1 MSSGQALN
9 QSSTQALNQQDQHS
23 QQSLG
28 FVGVGTMGRPMAR
41 RLIEAG
47 HNVVVYD
54 RDESAVEQLKAIGAR
69 AAASVREVAD
79 SAHIVFTSLPTP
91 AIFRQV
97 ALGEGGLIEGG
108 AIRIMVDLSTVGSR
122 MEKEVAD
129 GLLAKG
135 IETVDAPVSGGA
147 AGATKG
153 TLAIMAAGNPVA
165 LEEVR
170 GLFEVLGKVFVVGDK
185 AGQGQLLKLL
195 NNMLSSTAFAITS
208 EAFVAGVRGG
218 LDPDVMMSVI
228 NAGSGKNGA
237 TLDKFPKH
245 VLPRSFDFGFPVTSV
260 CKDIGLAVDECQALG
275 VPMWVGNV
283 ARQVWNYAAMQDGS
297 ARDMT
302 ELVRYVERWSSVDGL
317 ED

>member
-1 MSSGQALN
+1 MSSSEA
-9 QSSTQALNQQDQHS
+9 STQASSQASTQQ
-23 QQSLG
+23 LG

-47 HNVVVYD
+47 HTVIVFD
-54 RDESAVEQLKAIGAR
+54 RDDAAVAELKAIGAQT
-69 AAASVREVAD
+69 AASVKEVAD
-79 SAHIVFTSLPTP
+79 TARIVFTSLPTP
-91 AIFRQV
+91 AIFKQV
-97 ALGEGGLIEGG
+97 ALGDGGLIEGS
-108 AIRIMVDLSTVGSR
+108 AIKVLVDLSTVGSR
-122 MEKEVAD
+122 TEKEVAE

-147 AGATKG
+147 AGAKKG
-153 TLAIMAAGNPVA
+153 TLAIMAAGNHVA
-165 LEEVR
+165 LEEVC
-170 GLFEVLGKVFVVGDK
+170 GLFDVLGKVFVVGDK

-218 LDPDVMMSVI
+218 LDPEVMMSVI

-245 VLPRSFDFGFPVTSV
+245 VLPRTFDFGFPVGSV

-275 VPMWVGNV
+275 VPMWVGSV
-283 ARQVWNYAAMQDGS
+283 ARQMWNYAAMQDGA

-302 ELVRYVERWSSVDGL
+302 ELVKYVERWSSVDGL
-317 ED
+317 AD

>member
-1 MSSGQALN
+1 MSSSQA
-9 QSSTQALNQQDQHS
+9 SS
-23 QQSLG
+23 QQSGRRLG
-28 FVGVGTMGRPMAR
+28 FIGVGTMGRPMAR

-47 HNVVVYD
+47 YSLIVYD
-54 RDESAVEQLKAIGAR
+54 RDQAAVAELKAMGAQ

-79 SAHIVFTSLPTP
+79 SAHTVFTSLPTP
-91 AIFRQV
+91 AIFKQV
-97 ALGEGGLIEGG
+97 ALGDGGLIEGS
-108 AIRIMVDLSTVGSR
+108 AIKILVDLSTVGSR
-122 MEKEVAD
+122 IEKEVAE
-129 GLLAKG
+129 GLLANG

-147 AGATKG
+147 AGAAKG
-153 TLAIMAAGNPVA
+153 TLAIMAAGNPAA
-165 LEEVR
+165 LDAVR
-170 GLFEVLGKVFVVGDK
+170 GLFDVLGKVFVVGDK

-208 EAFVAGVRGG
+208 EAFVAGMRGG

-245 VLPRSFDFGFPVTSV
+245 VLPRTFDFGFPVGSV

-275 VPMWVGNV
+275 VPMWVGSV

-302 ELVRYVERWSSVDGL
+302 ELVKYVERWSSVEGL
-317 ED
+317 AD

>member
-1 MSSGQALN
+1 L
-9 QSSTQALNQQDQHS
+9 
-23 QQSLG
+23 LG

-41 RLIEAG
+41 RLIEEG
-47 HNVVVYD
+47 HSVIVFD
-54 RDESAVEQLKAIGAR
+54 RDEAAVAELKAIGAQ
-69 AAASVREVAD
+69 AAASVKEVAD
-79 SAHIVFTSLPTP
+79 SARIVFTSLPTP
-91 AIFRQV
+91 AIFRHV
-97 ALGEGGLIEGG
+97 ALGDGGLIEGS
-108 AIRIMVDLSTVGSR
+108 AIKVLVDLSTVGSR
-122 MEKEVAD
+122 IEKEVAE
-129 GLLAKG
+129 GLVAKG

-147 AGATKG
+147 AGAKKG

-170 GLFEVLGKVFVVGDK
+170 GLFDVLGKVFVVGDK

-218 LDPDVMMSVI
+218 LDPEVMMSVI

-245 VLPRSFDFGFPVTSV
+245 VLPGTFDFGFPVGSV

-275 VPMWVGNV
+275 VPMWVGSV
-283 ARQVWNYAAMQDGS
+283 ARQMWNYAAMQDGA

-302 ELVRYVERWSSVDGL
+302 ELVKYVERWSSVERLAD
-317 ED
+317 

>member
-1 MSSGQALN
+1 MSSSHA
-9 QSSTQALNQQDQHS
+9 AS
-23 QQSLG
+23 QQGSQSVG

-41 RLIEAG
+41 RLIAAG

-54 RDESAVEQLKAIGAR
+54 RDDAALAQLEAVGAR
-69 AAASVREVAD
+69 ATGSVREVAD
-79 SAHIVFTSLPTP
+79 SARIVFTSLPTP

-97 ALGEGGLIEGG
+97 AVGAGGLIEGE

-129 GLLAKG
+129 ALLARG

-153 TLAIMAAGNPVA
+153 TLAIMAAGNPAA

-218 LDPDVMMSVI
+218 LDPEVMMSVI

-245 VLPRSFDFGFPVTSV
+245 VLPRTFDFGFPVASV

-275 VPMWVGNV
+275 VPMWIGSV
-283 ARQVWNYAAMQDGS
+283 ARQVWNYAAMQDGT

-302 ELVRYVERWSSVDGL
+302 ELVKYVERWSSVDGL
-317 ED
+317 PD

>member
-1 MSSGQALN
+1 MSSSQA
-9 QSSTQALNQQDQHS
+9 SS
-23 QQSLG
+23 QQRGPSPG

-47 HNVVVYD
+47 HKVIVYD
-54 RDESAVEQLKAIGAR
+54 RDEAALAELEAAGAQV
-69 AAASVREVAD
+69 AASVREVAD
-79 SAHIVFTSLPTP
+79 SARIVFTSLPTP
-91 AIFRQV
+91 AIFKQV
-97 ALGEGGLIEGG
+97 ALGEGGLIDGS
-108 AIRIMVDLSTVGSR
+108 AIKVLVDLSTVGSR
-122 MEKEVAD
+122 IEKEVAE
-129 GLLAKG
+129 GLLVKG

-147 AGATKG
+147 AGAKKG

-170 GLFEVLGKVFVVGDK
+170 GLFDVLGKVFVVGDK

-208 EAFVAGVRGG
+208 EAFVAGMRGG
-218 LDPDVMMSVI
+218 LDPEVMMSVI

-237 TLDKFPKH
+237 TLDKFPNH
-245 VLPRSFDFGFPVTSV
+245 VLPGTFDFGFPVGSV

-275 VPMWVGNV
+275 VPMWVGSV
-283 ARQVWNYAAMQDGS
+283 ARQMWNYAAMQDGA

-302 ELVRYVERWSSVDGL
+302 ELVKYVERWSSVDGL

>member
-1 MSSGQALN
+1 MSSSQA
-9 QSSTQALNQQDQHS
+9 SS
-23 QQSLG
+23 QQCGPSLG

-47 HNVVVYD
+47 HTVIVYD
-54 RDESAVEQLKAIGAR
+54 RDEAAVAELKAAGAQV
-69 AAASVREVAD
+69 AGSVREVAN
-79 SAHIVFTSLPTP
+79 SARIVFTSLPTP
-91 AIFRQV
+91 AIFKQV
-97 ALGEGGLIEGG
+97 ALGDGGLIDGS
-108 AIRIMVDLSTVGSR
+108 AIKVLVDLSTVGSR
-122 MEKEVAD
+122 IEKEVAE

-208 EAFVAGVRGG
+208 EAFVAGMRGG
-218 LDPDVMMSVI
+218 LDPEVMMSVI

-245 VLPRSFDFGFPVTSV
+245 VLPGTFDFGFPVGSV

-275 VPMWVGNV
+275 VPMWVGSV
-283 ARQVWNYAAMQDGS
+283 ARQMWNYAAMQDGA

-302 ELVRYVERWSSVDGL
+302 ELVKYVERWSSVDGL